1 MKIMVCYTGSRSS
14 LQALELAIQHA
25 KSFHGNIFLVG
36 SMEKG
41 TTAELKEI
49 DKMQEALQEAAQKVE
64 KEGIECET
72 RLLVRGFT
80 PSEDLVNHAKEENV
94 DEIVIGIRK
103 RSKTGKLIFG
113 STAQYIILNAHCP
126 VVTVK

>member
-1 MKIMVCYTGSRSS
+1 MKIMVCYTGSTSS
-14 LQALELAIQHA
+14 RHALELAIRHA
-25 KSFHGNIFLVG
+25 KSFQATLYLVG

-41 TTAELKEI
+41 TTAELDVINKI
-49 DKMQEALQEAAQKVE
+49 KTALEAAEEDVK
-64 KEGIECET
+64 KEGIHCET

-80 PSEDLVNHAKEENV
+80 PYEDLVQFAKEENI